1 MFASDNLST
10 AEIKTQ
16 VLIIAVALKHANIKR
31 SQTYKYLNMRAILF
45 VLSLTILNLI
55 HILIHKFMSYHFA
68 LTRDI
73 ECEYNFELTST
84 TSISCS
90 CMCKI

>member
-16 VLIIAVALKHANIKR
+16 VLTIAVAQKHANIKR
-31 SQTYKYLNMRAILF
+31 RQTYKYLNMRVILF
-45 VLSLTILNLI
+45 VLSPTILNLI
-55 HILIHKFMSYHFA
+55 HILIHKFMSYHFE

-73 ECEYNFELTST
+73 ECEYHFELTST